1 MTALEPYGWD
11 QEWAQVFADLV
22 GEDDSTD
29 GESAPGRVVRH
40 DGSRLQV
47 LTAGG
52 VDQLVMRIDEP
63 VAVGDWVVTRAA
75 AVTDVLPRRSLLRR
89 RDPDRGVEQLMAANI
104 DVVGVVCG
112 LDRPVKDGR
121 IQRAALL
128 AHDAGATPVVIL
140 TKADVADDPDQAIAD
155 VEAGSPGVEVF
166 LVSIPT
172 GEGVD
177 ALADRLA
184 GQTVVLIGESGA
196 GKSTLTNALVGD
208 EIAETGQVRGGDFK
222 GRHTT
227 TARELY
233 VLPGGGVII
242 DSPGIRSVGVWGDAA
257 AVAASF
263 TDITALEEQCRFD
276 DCWHETEPGC
286 AVRAAV
292 EAGTL
297 SQARLDAWLSLAI
310 EAAEAEEAAEIAAR
324 QQPSGRRRPS

>member
-1 MTALEPYGWD
+1 MSALESYGWD
-11 QEWAQVFADLV
+11 QDWAQVFAEV
-22 GEDDSTD
+22 TGAGGPDDAVAS
-29 GESAPGRVVRH
+29 PGRVVRH

-47 LTAGG
+47 ATVNGI
-52 VDQLVMRIDEP
+52 DQLVMRIDEP
-63 VAVGDWVVTRAA
+63 VAVGDWVVVSDD

-89 RDPDRGVEQLMAANI
+89 RDPDRGVEQMLAANI
-104 DVVGVVCG
+104 DLVGVVCG

-121 IQRAALL
+121 IQRATLL
-128 AHDAGATPVVIL
+128 AHDAGATPLVIL
-140 TKADVADDPDQAIAD
+140 TKADLAADADQAVAD
-155 VEAGSPGVEVF
+155 VEAGSPGIDVV

-172 GEGVD
+172 GEGVE
-177 ALADRLA
+177 ALSERLV
-184 GQTVVLIGESGA
+184 GKTVVLIGESGA
-196 GKSTLTNALVGD
+196 GKSTLTNALIGD
-208 EIAETGQVRGGDFK
+208 EIAETGEVRPGDFK

-227 TARELY
+227 TSRELY
-233 VLPGGGVII
+233 VLPSGGVII

-263 TDITALEEQCRFD
+263 TDITELEEFCRFD

-324 QQPSGRRRPS
+324 RSARRSR